1 VKDPKFIITVLISSS
16 SIFNLL
22 LLGCFVDSR
31 GIVYGVQPV
40 SDGNAS
46 INDDEATLESFCA
59 EQMDIMNASL
69 CHKKPDLKDSNLQL
83 SRIANGIDLPTS
95 IAFLDDDDI
104 LVLERAKGTVQR
116 IVNGNIQD
124 EPLLDVPVN
133 YAGDRGM
140 LGIAV
145 AKNENLRSTDVFLY
159 FTQSLTGKDTYNI
172 TEDSSNHLYKYEL
185 IDNKL
190 INKKLLLNVT
200 TSSPLGDGGHN
211 GGKLRIG
218 PDQNL
223 YLIVGDLREHRTKA
237 QNNQTGRAPD
247 GTSVIYRITQDGT
260 SVVPTVL
267 GDKEPLD
274 KFYAYGIRESFGFD
288 FDPITGKLW
297 DTENGPNY
305 GDEINLVEPGFNS
318 GWKRQQGFLINP
330 YYPDAFVDIGE
341 KDKIGVYS
349 DPEFVWNQTV
359 GPTALKFLNTDKLGK
374 QYENDMLVGDAKFGN
389 IYHFDLRDNRSRLAV
404 YTPLADKIAENVK
417 ELEKIIFGS
426 GFAIVTDLEV
436 GPDGYLYVLSYRGEI
451 WKIAPKIGTNVRQE

>member
-1 VKDPKFIITVLISSS
+1 VKNPKFIITVSILSSL
-16 SIFNLL
+16 IFNLL
-22 LLGCFVDSR
+22 LVGCFVNSKAID
-31 GIVYGVQPV
+31 YGVQGI

-46 INDDEATLESFCA
+46 MNYEEANLGNFCV
-59 EQMDIMNASL
+59 EVYINASL
-69 CHKKPDLKDSNLQL
+69 CQKKTELEDSNLQL
-83 SRIANGIDLPTS
+83 NRIAYGLELPTS
-95 IAFLDDDDI
+95 MAFLDYDDI

-140 LGIAV
+140 LGIVV
-145 AKNENLRSTDVFLY
+145 AKNEDLRPTNVFLY
-159 FTQSLTGKDTYNI
+159 FTQSLTGKDTINI
-172 TEDSSNHLYKYEL
+172 TEDSSNRLYKYEL

-190 INKKLLLNVT
+190 INKKLLLNVS
-200 TSSPLGDGGHN
+200 TSTPLGDGGHN

-237 QNNQTGRAPD
+237 QNNQTGSAPD

-267 GDKEPLD
+267 GDKDPLD

-341 KDKIGVYS
+341 KDKAGVYS

-359 GPTALKFLNTDKLGK
+359 APTALKFLNTDKLGK
-374 QYENDMLVGDAKFGN
+374 QYENDMLVGDGKLGN
-389 IYHFDLRDNRSRLAV
+389 IYHFDLRDNRTRLAI

-426 GFAIVTDLEV
+426 GFVIVTDLEV

-451 WKIAPKIGTNVRQE
+451 WQIGPKIGTNVK

>member
-1 VKDPKFIITVLISSS
+1 VKNPKFTITVFILSS

-22 LLGCFVDSR
+22 LVGCFVNSR
-31 GIVYGVQPV
+31 TIDYDVQGI

-46 INDDEATLESFCA
+46 MKYDEPNLENFCV
-59 EQMDIMNASL
+59 EVEINASL
-69 CHKKPDLKDSNLQL
+69 CHKKVELKDSNLQL
-83 SRIANGIDLPTS
+83 NRIAYGIELPTS
-95 IAFLDDDDI
+95 MAFLGYNDI

-116 IVNGNIQD
+116 IVNGNIQA

-145 AKNENLRSTDVFLY
+145 AKNENLRSTNVFLY
-159 FTQSLTGKDTYNI
+159 FTESLTGKDTCNI
-172 TEDSSNHLYKYEL
+172 TEDSSNRLYKYEL

-190 INKKLLLNVT
+190 TNKKLLLNVS

-223 YLIVGDLREHRTKA
+223 YLIVGDLREHKTKA
-237 QNNQTGRAPD
+237 QNNQTGPAPD
-247 GTSVIYRITQDGT
+247 GTSVIYRITQNGT

-330 YYPDAFVDIGE
+330 NYPDAFVDIGE
-341 KDKIGVYS
+341 KGKAGLYS

-359 GPTALKFLNTDKLGK
+359 APTALKFLNTDKLGK
-374 QYENDMLVGDAKFGN
+374 QYENDMLVGDGKFGN
-389 IYHFDLRDNRSRLAV
+389 IYHFDLRDNRTKLAI

-426 GFAIVTDLEV
+426 GFVIVTDLEV

-451 WKIAPKIGTNVRQE
+451 WKIVPKIGSNVR